1 MLLQK
6 LLFFILAISILVAI
20 HEFGHF
26 WVARKLGVKVLRF
39 SVGFGKPLWR
49 KVSPVDGTEYQVAA
63 IPLGGYVKMA
73 DEREGNV
80 AKEDL
85 PYAFNRQNVW
95 KRIAIVAAGPIA
107 NFIFAIF
114 AFACMYTIGIDGMKP
129 VIGQVA
135 KDSIAM
141 EVGFQERDEI
151 LTVNGQQVVSWQAAG
166 LTIIEQALQS
176 GMVNLTVRT
185 ESGQEKLLQVDLSD
199 SRNVLGDQNVLQ
211 YLGIQQWYPLL
222 KPTLGKLVPNGPAA
236 MAGLAS
242 GDKILSID
250 GIAIDRWRTL
260 VEVVVA
266 RPGKTVEV
274 EFDRNGK
281 NNVISVSLDA
291 VTAGNR
297 STGKIGASAQRDEK
311 AFREA
316 IAPMMIKEKF
326 GLIKSLKSGVR
337 DTWRFSVL
345 TLRFMAKLVTGQ
357 ASPKNISGPL
367 SIAEFAGESAAIGLA
382 TFLSFLA
389 LISLSL
395 GIINLLPI
403 PVLDGGHLFFYLI
416 EIVKGSPVSAAVEA
430 LGQRVGLA
438 MLGGLMFLA
447 FYNDI
452 TRIVFR

>member
-6 LLFFILAISILVAI
+6 LLFFVIAISILVAI

-80 AKEDL
+80 ANEDL
-85 PYAFNRQNVW
+85 PFAFNRQSVW

-107 NFIFAIF
+107 NFIFAVL
-114 AFACMYTIGIDGMKP
+114 AFSCMYAIGIDGLKP

-135 KDSIAM
+135 KDSIA
-141 EVGFQERDEI
+141 EQVGFQELDEI
-151 LTVNGQQVVSWQAAG
+151 TSVNGRQVVSWETAG
-166 LTIIEQALQS
+166 IAIIEQALEAGVVALGTRS
-176 GMVNLTVRT
+176 ATG
-185 ESGQEKLLQVDLSD
+185 EEKLRQVDLSD
-199 SRNVLGDQNVLQ
+199 SRRVLGDQNVLQ
-211 YLGIQQWYPLL
+211 YLGIQPWRPVLE
-222 KPTLGKLVPNGPAA
+222 PTLGEILPQGAA
-236 MAGLAS
+236 AAAGLAR
-242 GDKILSID
+242 GDRVLSID
-250 GIAIDRWRTL
+250 GIAIDRWRGL
-260 VEVVVA
+260 VELVVA
-266 RPGKTVEV
+266 RPDQTVAVEV
-274 EFDRNGK
+274 ERNG
-281 NNVISVSLDA
+281 NREMFNVSLGSVA
-291 VTAGNR
+291 QGGKLAGR
-297 STGKIGASAQRDEK
+297 IGAGPLVDEK
-311 AFREA
+311 AYTLA
-316 IAPMMIKEKF
+316 LAPMRVKEKF
-326 GLIKSLKSGVR
+326 GLFSSLKKGAQN
-337 DTWRFSVL
+337 TWRYTVL
-345 TLRFMAKLVTGQ
+345 TLRFMGKLVVGQ

-367 SIAEFAGESAAIGLA
+367 SIAEFAGESAAIGLP

-403 PVLDGGHLFFYLI
+403 PVLDGGHLFFYMI

-430 LGQRVGLA
+430 VGQRLGLA
-438 MLGGLMFLA
+438 MLGALMFLA

>member
-6 LLFFILAISILVAI
+6 LLFFIVAISILVAI

-39 SVGFGKPLWR
+39 SIGFGKPLWQ
-49 KVSPVDGTEYQVAA
+49 KISPVDGTEYQIAA

-80 AKEDL
+80 AAEDL
-85 PYAFNRQNVW
+85 PHAFNRQSVW

-107 NFIFAIF
+107 NFIFAVF
-114 AFACMYTIGIDGMKP
+114 AFSAMYLIGIDGLKP

-141 EVGFQERDEI
+141 QVGFQEQDEI
-151 LTVNGQQVVSWQAAG
+151 TSVNGQSVVSWETAG
-166 LTIIEQALQS
+166 IAIIEQALETGVVEVGTRS
-176 GMVNLTVRT
+176 A
-185 ESGQEKLLQVDLSD
+185 SGQEQSLQVDLSD

-211 YLGIQQWYPLL
+211 YLGIEPWRPVFEA
-222 KPTLGKLVPNGPAA
+222 TLGEIVPNGAA
-236 MAGLAS
+236 ATAGLVS
-242 GDKILSID
+242 GDRIVSID
-250 GIAIDRWRTL
+250 GVAIDRWRTL
-260 VEVVVA
+260 VDVVVA
-266 RPGKTVEV
+266 RPNQTVDV
-274 EFDRNGK
+274 EFERNGQ
-281 NNVISVSLDA
+281 NNVYSVVLGSA
-291 VTAGNR
+291 SAAGKSVGR
-297 STGKIGASAQRDEK
+297 IGAGPKVDEK
-311 AFREA
+311 AYKEA
-316 IAPMMIKEKF
+316 IAPMLVKEKF
-326 GLIKSLKSGVR
+326 GLFSAIKNGANN
-337 DTWRFSVL
+337 TWRYTML
-345 TLRFMAKLVTGQ
+345 TLRFMGKLLTGQ
-357 ASPKNISGPL
+357 ASTKNISGPL
-367 SIAEFAGESAAIGLA
+367 TIAEFAGESAAVGLS

-403 PVLDGGHLFFYLI
+403 PVLDGGHLFFYMI

-430 LGQRVGLA
+430 VGQRLGLA